1 MTRQL
6 KLLIACFLIIVVLS
20 PIVIAQDSDTSSS
33 EESNIIID
41 VVLPLSLAYIMF
53 SLGLGLRVS
62 DFGLILSEPKAFAV
76 GLGNQMIVLPIVGF
90 GIANIFDLSG
100 EMAVGL
106 MILACCPGGVTS
118 NILTKLSGGDTAL
131 SISYTAVV
139 SVLSVARTRQ
149 ETGARMFVNA
159 KGKTR
164 MLNSISSRMRGGN
177 FCVPVPSISV
187 M

>member
-1 MTRQL
+1 MTGL
-6 KLLIACFLIIVVLS
+6 SKVLIAFLLTIVVLS
-20 PIVIAQDSDTSSS
+20 PIVTAQDSGASSS

-53 SLGLGLRVS
+53 SLGLGLRVT
-62 DFGLILSEPKAFAV
+62 DFSLILSDPKAFAV

-139 SVLSVARTRQ
+139 SVVSVVTLPLIV
-149 ETGARMFVNA
+149 GF
-159 KGKTR
+159 
-164 MLNSISSRMRGGN
+164 
-177 FCVPVPSISV
+177 
-187 M
+187 